1 MTVLPHAPSA
11 RARPSADPVRTH
23 SEALAYRLSTALAV
37 VAALAAAVGV
47 LAPGVFRDPAASAGS
62 ARGTALV
69 ILLIA
74 VPLLVAAMRLAT
86 RGVAWASVAW
96 LGALAYIL
104 YNSVVFAFD
113 VAFNELF
120 LLYVAALS
128 LAIWS
133 TVTLLLTVDAGG
145 IHARLAGLPAR
156 GIAIY
161 LWVTAALTLLAWLAQ
176 IIPAL
181 LTGSVPAGIEDTI
194 MPTNPF
200 HVMDLAVMLPIT
212 ALAALWLWQGRSW
225 GYLLEGVLLVFFV
238 LEALSVAVDQVFA
251 HLHDPA
257 YPLAMAPVFA
267 VLALIGLAPL
277 SVFLRA
283 FREQPLV
290 PEGERAP

>member
-62 ARGTALV
+62 ARGTAL
-69 ILLIA
+69 A
-74 VPLLVAAMRLAT
+74 AAMRLAT

-181 LTGSVPAGIEDTI
+181 LTGSVPAGLEDTI

-200 HVMDLAVMLPIT
+200 HVMDLAVLLPIT

-225 GYLLEGVLLVFFV
+225 GYLLAGVLLVFFV